1 MKKSTILV
9 LSITGVILIAAAIT
23 VPIVLANLPKKEE
36 PIMVDPPEIK
46 EKGYKNSAECSFT
59 LPTRTF
65 SDPSETIPF
74 SSTSEDGY
82 YRVSPVKAEG
92 ETLSVFNLDG
102 TINKTLKKSTV
113 DDPDT
118 WYVDY
123 EDVALYYLGYHELP
137 VNHFYHDLDDP
148 LCKDNAFNVFG
159 QSIRYFSQEYTRNSG
174 YMRALPKAN
183 RYSYFEV
190 DVDINGGY
198 VNKRGNITR
207 GAGRLV
213 IIPDGLSQYNDGP
226 SIFFTDDHYSS
237 FYEITGYAK
246 YGKDSAETSFVGPN
260 FDGEDSGY
268 GTYQKPVTV
277 TL

>member
-1 MKKSTILV
+1 MK
-9 LSITGVILIAAAIT
+9 
-23 VPIVLANLPKKEE
+23 PR
-36 PIMVDPPEIK
+36 
-46 EKGYKNSAECSFT
+46 YKNSGECSFT
-59 LPTRTF
+59 LPSRTF
-65 SDPSETIPF
+65 VNPTDAIPF

-82 YRVSPVKAEG
+82 YRVTPVKAEG
-92 ETLSVFNLDG
+92 DSLPVYNLDG
-102 TINKTLKKSTV
+102 TVNKTLKKSTV
-113 DDPDT
+113 DDPST

-148 LCKDNAFNVFG
+148 LCKDNAFAVFG
-159 QSIRYFSQEYTRNSG
+159 QTMRYFSQEYTRNSG

-183 RYSYFEV
+183 TYSYFEV
-190 DVDINGGY
+190 DVDITGGY
-198 VNKRGNITR
+198 VNKRGTITR

-213 IIPDGLSQYNDGP
+213 IIPNGVTQYNDGP

-246 YGKDSAETSFVGPN
+246 YGKDSVDASYIGPN

-268 GTYQKPVTV
+268 GIYQKPVTV